1 MMIRG
6 KTDIRSLIFGC
17 VMQLMTHI
25 GRQQIIQE
33 RIKVQDRIRIDR
45 MQPDIV
51 EGEQDDRIERQTDV
65 VPPPPQV
72 LDTRPYDRCSNI
84 FNEQIDLINMIRMQ
98 TLRTLPDLVMFV
110 MHGPEP
116 FQDRVRRCFRM
127 HEGMEGCHKAEIPD
141 Q

>member
-1 MMIRG
+1 
-6 KTDIRSLIFGC
+6 
-17 VMQLMTHI
+17 
-25 GRQQIIQE
+25 
-33 RIKVQDRIRIDR
+33 

-72 LDTRPYDRCSNI
+72 LDTRPDDRCSNI

-116 FQDRVRRCFRM
+116 FQDRVRRCRRM